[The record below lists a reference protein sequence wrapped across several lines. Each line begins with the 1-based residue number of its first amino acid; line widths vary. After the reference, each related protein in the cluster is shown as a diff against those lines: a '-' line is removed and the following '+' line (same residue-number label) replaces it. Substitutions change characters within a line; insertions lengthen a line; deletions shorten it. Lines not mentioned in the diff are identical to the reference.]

1 MMETPATL
9 IEAND
14 DSYER
19 YIFRYIY
26 IYISKPSREG
36 NGNSQEMG
44 VQREAIF
51 EE

>member
-19 YIFRYIY
+19 YIFRY

>member
-19 YIFRYIY
+19 CFFRY